1 MNVELAEIRDFLAA
15 QHPFDALP
23 DAVLD
28 DLPRLLSVRYLR
40 RGTPFPPPDADARYV
55 YVVRQG
61 AVELRDRRG
70 ELLDKLG
77 EGDMSS
83 MACSDDGPESA
94 MTGVAAEDTLLYL
107 LPCAGLDAL
116 RRDHPDFGRHFDAA
130 LAGRLRRAIDLLQAA
145 PPGGTS
151 LLGVTAGAL
160 VSRPPVF
167 VAPQVSIRDAA
178 ARMTRERVS
187 SLLVMEGDTLVGLV
201 TDRDLRSRCLAAGV
215 DAGDPVRSIMTADV
229 HTVDAA
235 TPGFELLL
243 RMTRENVHHLPVVDG
258 ERVLGMVSTTDL
270 IRHEGANTVYLAGD
284 ANKAESVAAL
294 AALGRRVPELQGQ
307 LALAGASARHLGEA
321 VAAVNDAITR
331 RLLEL
336 AVRQLGAPPAEY
348 AWVTGGSHARREQT
362 AHSDQDNALI
372 LADDATRDDDRYF
385 EALAR
390 FVNDGLDACGLAYC
404 PGEVMAGNAKWR
416 QPRER
421 WRRYFDAWIDTP
433 EPMALMLAS
442 VFFDLRV
449 VHGDASLLESL
460 QRENLVRSRKSGIFL
475 AYMAANALTQRP
487 PLGFFRNFVLI
498 RGGEHDRRLDLKLR
512 GVMPVV
518 NLARVHALA
527 EGRAELNTIDRLRA
541 TAGTPALSEGG
552 ARDLE
557 DAYAF
562 IGALRARHQ
571 ALALRAGRPPDNFVA
586 PEELSALERAQL
598 KDAFR
603 VIATM
608 QQALESRYPPGASR

>member
-28 DLPRLLSVRYLR
+28 GLPAQLSVRYLR

-61 AVELRDRRG
+61 ALELRDRRG

-77 EGDMSS
+77 EGDLSS

-107 LPCAGLDAL
+107 LPCTGLDAL
-116 RRDHPDFGRHFDAA
+116 RREHPDFGRHFDAA

-160 VSRPPVF
+160 VGRAPVF

-187 SLLVMEGDTLVGLV
+187 SLLVMEGDALVGLV

-229 HTVDAA
+229 HTADAA

-294 AALGRRVPELQGQ
+294 AAVAAAALRTDATATHAALVVAVTTLGAGGACALAAVFVPAFARLFLRAARSELEVRQYAQALFLERELFRTRGRCGILLLVSLFERRVELLPDTGFGDRIAPADWAGVVARMTPQ
-307 LALAGASARHLGEA
+307 LAQRRP
-321 VAAVNDAITR
+321 AAA
-331 RLLEL
+331 LLE
-336 AVRQLGAPPAEY
+336 
-348 AWVTGGSHARREQT
+348 
-362 AHSDQDNALI
+362 
-372 LADDATRDDDRYF
+372 
-385 EALAR
+385 
-390 FVNDGLDACGLAYC
+390 
-404 PGEVMAGNAKWR
+404 
-416 QPRER
+416 
-421 WRRYFDAWIDTP
+421 
-433 EPMALMLAS
+433 
-442 VFFDLRV
+442 
-449 VHGDASLLESL
+449 
-460 QRENLVRSRKSGIFL
+460 
-475 AYMAANALTQRP
+475 
-487 PLGFFRNFVLI
+487 
-498 RGGEHDRRLDLKLR
+498 
-512 GVMPVV
+512 GV
-518 NLARVHALA
+518 AALA
-527 EGRAELNTIDRLRA
+527 EL
-541 TAGTPALSEGG
+541 
-552 ARDLE
+552 
-557 DAYAF
+557 
-562 IGALRARHQ
+562 
-571 ALALRAGRPPDNFVA
+571 
-586 PEELSALERAQL
+586 LERRGYRAAPDDRNEL
-598 KDAFR
+598 PDR
-603 VIATM
+603 PI
-608 QQALESRYPPGASR
+608 ESRGE